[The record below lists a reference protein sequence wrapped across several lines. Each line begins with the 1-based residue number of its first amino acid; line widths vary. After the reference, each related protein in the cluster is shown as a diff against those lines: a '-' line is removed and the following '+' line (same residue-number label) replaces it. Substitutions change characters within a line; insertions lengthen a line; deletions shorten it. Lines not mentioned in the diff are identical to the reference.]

1 MLLQVGLQRQVC
13 ARARTASVR
22 CQTDC
27 ARPGRD
33 NGRVLQRESSTAAW
47 PALCAAVAGVLLA
60 GVLLLGAVAQLFV
73 RVAFPRVAADVDPP
87 PLLLAG
93 PHVPRC
99 PNCGWIEAKRE
110 LAPLDGEPQAL
121 RIYEYTLRM
130 QDGSMRVFQ
139 ETLPASW
146 RLGERVMLIESN
158 GALD

>member
-1 MLLQVGLQRQVC
+1 MLLQVGLQRQAC

-33 NGRVLQRESSTAAW
+33 NGRVLQRQSSTAAW

-60 GVLLLGAVAQLFV
+60 VVLLFGAVAQFFV
-73 RVAFPRVAADVDPP
+73 RVAADVDPP
-87 PLLLAG
+87 PLLLSG

-110 LAPLDGEPQAL
+110 LAPLAGEPQAL

-146 RLGERVMLIESN
+146 RLGERVMLIESD